1 MESGSAAHRPQVA
14 WRLWALVPIVLLA
27 LVVGL
32 FVSWGSSLTD
42 LIGSNPPAA
51 DEFEISRVEL
61 SPGEIRIKVRNPQ
74 TDDLTIGAVTVD
86 DAIVP
91 FTVDGPTTL
100 SRLRSSTIVVAYD
113 WVEEEPLLVGVTSS
127 TGVQTT
133 AEIAAAVETPAP
145 SLGGFLGYAVVGF
158 LVAIVPVAL
167 GLLWLPALR
176 RADRRWLTAFMAL
189 TAGLLTFLGIDAVA
203 EAFELQA
210 ALPSALGGPGLVLLG
225 LAGSYLGMTYLSS
238 RLTAGSS
245 ATGLAL
251 ALLVAIGIGAH
262 NLGEGLAIG
271 TSFAFGELQLG
282 TFLIVG
288 FMIHNVTEGLGIAV
302 PAAGERV
309 GLSRLVGLVAVAGV
323 PAILGAW
330 LGGYVTSDV
339 VGVLFFSM
347 AAGAA
352 LQVVVEVARHLART
366 SRGGLLS
373 GWAIGGFLAGIAAMW
388 LTGLVVG

>member
-1 MESGSAAHRPQVA
+1 
-14 WRLWALVPIVLLA
+14 
-27 LVVGL
+27 
-32 FVSWGSSLTD
+32 
-42 LIGSNPPAA
+42 
-51 DEFEISRVEL
+51 
-61 SPGEIRIKVRNPQ
+61 
-74 TDDLTIGAVTVD
+74 
-86 DAIVP
+86 VP

-158 LVAIVPVAL
+158 LVGIVPVAL

-189 TAGLLTFLGIDAVA
+189 TAGLLTFLGIDALV

-210 ALPSALGGPGLVLLG
+210 ALPSALGGPGLVLFG

-309 GLSRLVGLVAVAGV
+309 GLPRLVGLVAVAGA

-388 LTGLVVG
+388 LTGLAVG